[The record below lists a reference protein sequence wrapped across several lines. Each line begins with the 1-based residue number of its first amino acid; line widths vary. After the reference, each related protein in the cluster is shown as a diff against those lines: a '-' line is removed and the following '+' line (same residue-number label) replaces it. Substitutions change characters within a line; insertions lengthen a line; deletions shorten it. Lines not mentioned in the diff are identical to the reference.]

1 MKRSSC
7 AKTLAQGGSGIRRCD
22 SRVRRIDRFLY
33 HYISAYHI
41 CKTFIFQIKYPVVY
55 YIQKRKYSAE
65 PDLPFLRLFSFFF
78 LSFTEFLLDIFPCS
92 VQQEFF
98 VPFFLNTTRLCIIL
112 FTYFLSLR
120 HSNIIQLPHMFF
132 PNYRF
137 SFSIPMPSTP
147 AKHEK
152 SFLLC
157 RFLFLHFFLKETFY
171 PLLLP
176 KSFFFYLVPF
186 VTHHGH
192 FFV

>member
-65 PDLPFLRLFSFFF
+65 PDLPFF

-157 RFLFLHFFLKETFY
+157 RFLFLHFFLKRNI
-171 PLLLP
+171 L
-176 KSFFFYLVPF
+176 SSLVAISLFDP
-186 VTHHGH
+186 V
-192 FFV
+192 